1 LLTKEETIMNLFGNG
16 LRFGGAVAL
25 GAAAV
30 LLAPIV
36 LPVIA
41 GVLKPV
47 AKGIIK
53 GGILAFEGAKVAVA
67 ETMETIEDVTA
78 EAKAEIA
85 ASHKPPVKA
94 KKQAA

>member
-1 LLTKEETIMNLFGNG
+1 MNLFGNG

-85 ASHKPPVKA
+85 ATRKPPVKA